1 MEAKGILSVGDSD
14 VSDMPQRMRTKVLM
28 VDDQPIIGEAIR
40 HMLAAEEDVDFFF
53 CEKPTEAL
61 SMAAKVNPTVILQDL
76 VMPDVDGLTLVKF
89 FRANPATRDVPLIV
103 LSSKEEPDIKY
114 KAFELGAND
123 YMVKFPDKLE
133 VIARLRYHSKAY
145 INLCERNEAM
155 ARLQKSQAALKNE
168 LDEAARYV
176 MGLLPGRMDT
186 PALSTDWIF
195 KSSTELGG
203 DCFGYEWLDEK
214 NFAIYLLDV
223 CGHGVG
229 AALLSV
235 SVMNVLRSKSL
246 AGVDFKNP
254 DEVLSGL
261 NSAFDMDKQNGM
273 YFTFWY
279 GVFNSQTRVLEYASG
294 GHPPA
299 ILIDSSGLKKLKTG
313 GMVIGGFQNAT
324 FKKAKIDVQK
334 GAKFFVFSDGVYEV
348 EYADGKGMMSFDDFA
363 EELKSDSGCQRK
375 VEQMM
380 RFSQSAQN
388 RELFDDDFSLC
399 EVIFR

>member
-14 VSDMPQRMRTKVLM
+14 VSDMPRRMRTKVLM

-103 LSSKEEPDIKY
+103 WSSKEEPDIKY

-168 LDEAARYV
+168 LDEADARTLIGNNTLCV
-176 MGLLPGRMDT
+176 AEVSNMGCTAEAVELFIKHKQLFAPGK
-186 PALSTDWIF
+186 AVNA
-195 KSSTELGG
+195 GG
-203 DCFGYEWLDEK
+203 V
-214 NFAIYLLDV
+214 AT
-223 CGHGVG
+223 
-229 AALLSV
+229 
-235 SVMNVLRSKSL
+235 
-246 AGVDFKNP
+246 
-254 DEVLSGL
+254 SGL
-261 NSAFDMDKQNGM
+261 EM
-273 YFTFWY
+273 T
-279 GVFNSQTRVLEYASG
+279 
-294 GHPPA
+294 
-299 ILIDSSGLKKLKTG
+299 
-313 GMVIGGFQNAT
+313 QNAMHLSWSNEEVD
-324 FKKAKIDVQK
+324 ARLHQIMRAIHAQCVEHGCENGYINYVK
-334 GAKFFVFSDGVYEV
+334 GANIAGFMKV
-348 EYADGKGMMSFDDFA
+348 AKAMM
-363 EELKSDSGCQRK
+363 
-375 VEQMM
+375 
-380 RFSQSAQN
+380 AQGI
-388 RELFDDDFSLC
+388 
-399 EVIFR
+399 V